1 MAELTP
7 KERLQPALLDR
18 LADNE
23 PTKTI
28 ESRDHRVLSIEKLHD
43 CVVRDL
49 SWLLNTENLASV
61 LDLSEYPE
69 VAESTLN
76 FGIPSFSGRFLAQ
89 MDERQVKN
97 NLRQC
102 ILKFEPRLLPD
113 SVNVRAQMDSSSH
126 RHNLLSLQIE
136 ATLWAQPVPLQLL
149 VTAEVDLENG
159 DFRLT
164 NT

>member
-23 PTKTI
+23 PTKSV
-28 ESRDHRVLSIEKLHD
+28 EARDSRVLSIEKLHD

-61 LDLSEYPE
+61 IELKEYPE
-69 VAESTLN
+69 VATSTIN
-76 FGIPSFSGRFLAQ
+76 YGVPSFSGRFLGNY
-89 MDERQVKN
+89 DERAIADHVRESI
-97 NLRQC
+97 LR
-102 ILKFEPRLLPD
+102 FEPRLLAE
-113 SVNVRAQMDSSSH
+113 SVHVHIHLDRQSH
-126 RHNLLSLQIE
+126 TEHVLSFEID

-149 VTAEVDLENG
+149 VKAEVDLETG
-159 DFRLT
+159 DLNIT
-164 NT
+164 SG

>member
-23 PTKTI
+23 PTKTV
-28 ESRDHRVLSIEKLHD
+28 ESRDSRVLSIERLHD

-69 VAESTLN
+69 AGNSTIN
-76 FGIPSFSGRFLAQ
+76 YGVPSFSGRFLA
-89 MDERQVKN
+89 MYDERQLAAHVRDSI
-97 NLRQC
+97 LR
-102 ILKFEPRLLPD
+102 FEPRLLGE
-113 SVNVRAQMDSSSH
+113 SVQVHTKFD
-126 RHNLLSLQIE
+126 RHGHSQHLVSFQIE

-149 VTAEVDLENG
+149 VKAEVDLETG
-159 DFRLT
+159 ELDISSA
-164 NT
+164 

>member
-23 PTKTI
+23 PNKSV
-28 ESRDHRVLSIEKLHD
+28 EARDSRVLSIEKLHD

-61 LDLSEYPE
+61 LDLKEYPE
-69 VAESTLN
+69 IVNSTLN
-76 FGIPSFSGRFLAQ
+76 FGVPTFSGRFLALY
-89 MDERQVKN
+89 DERELAGHVRESI
-97 NLRQC
+97 LR
-102 ILKFEPRLLPD
+102 FEPRLLAETVQVHVKLD
-113 SVNVRAQMDSSSH
+113 
-126 RHNLLSLQIE
+126 RHGHSQHLLSFQIE

-149 VTAEVDLENG
+149 VKAEVDLETG
-159 DFRLT
+159 DLNIT
-164 NT
+164 SA